1 MRLTD
6 LALGS
11 GNHPL
16 DMEIADL
23 VDGFLDPESSDAM
36 EVHLAQCLLC
46 RIKRQRF
53 VGQPRVALSSPSDVT
68 VPEFNLI
75 ETLDRQGDSAK
86 AGELWVTKEPASIV
100 VLVRS
105 VGEDV
110 AVVIPIVIDVEL
122 ADDECQIVPAK
133 LSPLGIS
140 ISVYSRLRVS
150 IPASALCRKIVPCRD
165 IDLLNLSDIEGV
177 FAGRP
182 IERPDDPRLE
192 IRQWL
197 TDHLTQLT
205 DHQVK
210 SVHPVDSESNAEL
223 RRLQEAL
230 NSLRTSAFV
239 EPFIN
244 LRIADASERGWAG
257 IARVEEF
264 GVVVLVI
271 DTPSGLVDQ
280 PDFVAAHTLL
290 TRCNASALAVVAF
303 DTSDLCEVFDA
314 PGLFGAMQVLDGG
327 RRRQPLISDVPLS
340 DAIVKYLDGK
350 LRVPLGTSSTV
361 GRVKHLNVEEVLA
374 RQVVA
379 AVESTVNIGKRAK
392 IEAKKVGYHS
402 VGKNA
407 EAITRALND
416 VLSGGFYPDK
426 IADIAGE
433 IDQ

>member
-1 MRLTD
+1 MRRTD

-11 GNHPL
+11 GDHPL

-23 VDGFLDPESSDAM
+23 VDGLLDPESSGVM
-36 EVHLAQCLLC
+36 EAHLAQCLLC
-46 RIKRQRF
+46 RIKRQRL
-53 VGQPRVALSSPSDVT
+53 VGQPRVALSSLSDVT

-105 VGEDV
+105 VGEV
-110 AVVIPIVIDVEL
+110 GAVVIPIIIDVEL

-133 LSPLGIS
+133 LSPLGVSIS
-140 ISVYSRLRVS
+140 IYSRLRVNV
-150 IPASALCRKIVPCRD
+150 PASSLCKKIVPCRD
-165 IDLLNLSDIEGV
+165 IDLLNLSDMEGV
-177 FAGRP
+177 YAGHP

-197 TDHLTQLT
+197 ADQLIQLT

-210 SVHPVDSESNAEL
+210 SVHPPDSESNAEL

-230 NSLRTSAFV
+230 DGLRTSAFV

-244 LRIADASERGWAG
+244 LRTVDASERGWAG
-257 IARVEEF
+257 IARVEEL

-271 DTPSGLVDQ
+271 DTLSGLVDQ
-280 PDFVAAHTLL
+280 SDFVAAHTLL

-303 DTSDLCEVFDA
+303 GISDLCEVFDA

-327 RRRQPLISDVPLS
+327 RRRQPLISDMPLS
-340 DAIVKYLDGK
+340 DAIIKYLDSK

-361 GRVKHLNVEEVLA
+361 GRGKHLDVEEVLA

-392 IEAKKVGYHS
+392 IKAKKVGYHS
-402 VGKNA
+402 VGENA
-407 EAITRALND
+407 EAIKHALND
-416 VLSGGFYPDK
+416 VLLGGFYPDK
-426 IADIAGE
+426 IADIAGGV
-433 IDQ
+433 DQ

>member
-1 MRLTD
+1 MMRITD

-11 GNHPL
+11 GSHPL

-23 VDGFLDPESSDAM
+23 MDGLLDPESSDAM

-53 VGQPRVALSSPSDVT
+53 VGRPRVALPSLSDVT

-75 ETLDRQGDSAK
+75 ETLDRQGGSAK

-100 VLVRS
+100 VIVRS
-105 VGEDV
+105 VGGGV
-110 AVVIPIVIDVEL
+110 AVVIPVVVDIEL

-150 IPASALCRKIVPCRD
+150 IPASALCRRIVPCRD
-165 IDLLNLSDIEGV
+165 IDLLNLSDIEGI

-182 IERPDDPRLE
+182 IERSDDPRLE

-197 TDHLTQLT
+197 TDCLIQLT
-205 DHQVK
+205 DHQVR
-210 SVHPVDSESNAEL
+210 SVHPVESGSNAEL
-223 RRLQEAL
+223 HRLQEAL
-230 NSLRTSAFV
+230 NSLHTSAFV

-244 LRIADASERGWAG
+244 LRISDTYEHGWTG
-257 IARVEEF
+257 IARVEEL

-280 PDFVAAHTLL
+280 LDFVAAHTLL
-290 TRCNASALAVVAF
+290 TRCNASALAVVAPGI
-303 DTSDLCEVFDA
+303 SDLCEVFDA

-327 RRRQPLISDVPLS
+327 RKRQPLISDMPLS
-340 DAIVKYLDGK
+340 DAIVKYLDSK
-350 LRVPLGTSSTV
+350 LRVPLGIGAV
-361 GRVKHLNVEEVLA
+361 GRGKHLRVDEVLA
-374 RQVVA
+374 RQVAV
-379 AVESTVNIGKRAK
+379 AVESTVNIGERAK
-392 IEAKKVGYHS
+392 IGAKKVGYRS
-402 VGKNA
+402 VGEKT
-407 EAITRALND
+407 EAIRRALND
-416 VLSGGFYPDK
+416 ALSGHFCPDR
-426 IADIAGE
+426 IADIASGV
-433 IDQ
+433 DQ